1 MEQEVIYMAAS
12 YYFFYEICD
21 TSAFGILL
29 GENLY
34 VDLRHGN
41 GLKKGY

>member
-1 MEQEVIYMAAS
+1 MAS
-12 YYFFYEICD
+12 CFFFYEICD

-34 VDLRHGN
+34 VDLRHSN
-41 GLKKGY
+41 GLKKRY